1 MHRYLWVS
9 FRTSMQRTLAERGGF
24 IVSTGF
30 YLAVVAVVGSLWRA
44 AADGKG
50 GTIAGYGAA
59 SLFWYI
65 AATEAATVSLNMR
78 LIDDIGTDISG
89 GAIAS
94 EMLRPVSLV
103 AVRMASEFGRALPR
117 LTTCTLAGAV
127 MSWIIV
133 GAPPGL
139 VSAAMT
145 VVALALA
152 IGCNIAAQHAFAAI
166 AFWIRDARSAWFLYQ
181 KLVFVLGG
189 MLLPIEV
196 LPGPLRLV
204 ARLLPFVSMAYIPGR
219 FAAGHVEPL
228 LLLQQVGW
236 LVALLAIALR
246 IFATGER
253 RLQVVGG

>member
-1 MHRYLWVS
+1 MHRSLWVA
-9 FRTSMQRTLAERGGF
+9 FRTSLQRTMAERGAF

-78 LIDDIGTDISG
+78 LIEDIGNDISS
-89 GAIAS
+89 GAVAS

-103 AVRMASEFGRALPR
+103 AIRIASELGRAVPR
-117 LTTCTLAGAV
+117 LATCALAGTV
-127 MSWIIV
+127 LSWLVV
-133 GAPPGL
+133 GSPPGVWAGCL
-139 VSAAMT
+139 AL
-145 VVALALA
+145 VALVLA
-152 IGCNIAAQHAFAAI
+152 IACNVVAQHAFAAI

-196 LPGPLRLV
+196 LPGPMRV
-204 ARLLPFVSMAYIPGR
+204 IAQSLPFVSMAYIPGR
-219 FAAGHVEPL
+219 LAAGHVEPL
-228 LLLQQVGW
+228 LLLQQLGW
-236 LVALLAIALR
+236 LVVLVGIALR
-246 IFATGER
+246 VFANGER